1 VSRSIDLG
9 HGGVRSLQHWHRS
22 FAGVQG
28 GLDQEN
34 DVSTKGTAPITGYG
48 IGMGSGIGGG
58 LGLVAALLLG
68 LELPLGLVAGA
79 GIGVLVGL
87 FVDGA
92 MTSRRQSR

>member
-1 VSRSIDLG
+1 LGTGRSIPSALAPL
-9 HGGVRSLQHWHRS
+9 V
-22 FAGVQG
+22 AGVQG
-28 GLDQEN
+28 DLHQEN
-34 DVSTKGTAPITGYG
+34 DVNTKGTAPITGYG

-92 MTSRRQSR
+92 MTSRRRSG